1 MIFDAGDQ
9 PVSNRFLEKKGNS
22 VPCYRMKIVQDS
34 DLNYLKLENLFP
46 LEEVRPQYDWITC
59 YEPED
64 HLDELVQKI
73 ISLDKVNKDSK
84 IGAYSFKDDSTLNRL
99 NQLGYRNTWR
109 ISPEDHLGIT
119 NPCASVESY
128 QAAFTIE
135 NTKQIIRKF
144 GQSDVFIVR
153 HVLEHSYDLPNF
165 IKCVKTLTKDSGI
178 IIWELPDCTKALQ
191 RGDCTMLWEEHT
203 CYFTK
208 NSFQNILK
216 QHCMKLLDVYSVTY
230 PTEDCIIAIVG
241 NEKKSYSK
249 QTHYATFNE
258 SRLYANYAM
267 IVKKRGENI
276 RSILKNWT
284 NTKGK
289 VAIYGAGHLAVI
301 FVSIMEI
308 KEYIECAIDDNPN
321 KVNKYLPVGSI
332 PILPSVVLYEKKIKV
347 CLLSLN
353 PNHHGTVRE
362 KHILFTQSGGLFLSI
377 FPETDKYIED
387 IGR

>member
-9 PVSNRFLEKKGNS
+9 PVSNRFLEKKGS
-22 VPCYRMKIVQDS
+22 RVPYYRMKIVQDS

-73 ISLDKVNKDSK
+73 ISLDAVKKESK
-84 IGAYSFKDDSTLNRL
+84 IGAYSFKDDSTLSRL
-99 NQLGYRNTWR
+99 NQLDYWNTWR
-109 ISPEDHLGIT
+109 ISPKDHLSVIDS
-119 NPCASVESY
+119 CASVESY

-135 NTKQIIRKF
+135 KTNQIIRKI

-153 HVLEHSYDLPNF
+153 HVVEHSYDLPNF
-165 IKCVKTLTKDSGI
+165 IKCVKNLTKDKGI

-216 QHCMKLLDVYSVTY
+216 KHGMKLLDVYSVPY

-241 NEKKSYSK
+241 NDETYSQ
-249 QTHYATFNE
+249 QTYYATPDE
-258 SRLYANYAM
+258 SRLYENYAM
-267 IVKKRGENI
+267 TVKKRGENI
-276 RSILKNWT
+276 RSILKDLT

-289 VAIYGAGHLAVI
+289 VAIFGAGHLAVT
-301 FVSIMEI
+301 FLSIMDI
-308 KEYIECAIDDNPN
+308 KTYIDCAIDDNPN
-321 KVNKYLPVGSI
+321 KVGKYLPVGGI
-332 PILPSVVLYEKKIKV
+332 PILSSNALYERDIAV

-353 PNHHGTVRE
+353 LNHHRTVKE
-362 KHILFTQSGGLFLSI
+362 KHFSFEQSGGMFLSI
-377 FPETDKYIED
+377 FPETDGYVEH